1 MSNFIILLFL
11 QFSDTSVSSVSME
24 PVQSYTI
31 GDVVIIQCNITLSNK
46 IGPNI
51 SSLQIKWFHN
61 NISTTDKHISIS
73 PTSTVSSL
81 FITTLTISQ
90 VQTSDAG
97 IYTCSANIIGHSAT
111 TNITDLC
118 LKGIT
123 NLIYIYYNNH
133 TVLVKGVYFCPFM
146 HLSFF

>member
-11 QFSDTSVSSVSME
+11 QFSETNVSSVSME

-31 GDVVIIQCNITLSNK
+31 GDMVIIQCNITLNNK
-46 IGPNI
+46 IGPTI

-61 NISTTDKHISIS
+61 NISTTDEHISIS
-73 PTSTVSSL
+73 PTSIVSSL

-97 IYTCSANIIGHSAT
+97 IYTCGANIVRHSAT
-111 TNITDLC
+111 TGTTDLC
-118 LKGIT
+118 LKG
-123 NLIYIYYNNH
+123 
-133 TVLVKGVYFCPFM
+133 K
-146 HLSFF
+146 